1 LRHRALLAIF
11 PLLRVL
17 WLSFARFG
25 STLPLWARRDQCV
38 WFMIAAHVCSYLR
51 STHIDMFTCSAYVT
65 FPHEDVEVQLV
76 EVWQRI
82 TCDGCK
88 NSNYNILVNL
98 EILDKYP
105 ALVLHYS
112 GVLLLLRSCCCVLPA
127 Y

>member
-1 LRHRALLAIF
+1 
-11 PLLRVL
+11 
-17 WLSFARFG
+17 
-25 STLPLWARRDQCV
+25 
-38 WFMIAAHVCSYLR
+38 
-51 STHIDMFTCSAYVT
+51 MFTCSAYVT

-112 GVLLLLRSCCCVLPA
+112 GVLLLLLLLRFPRILTGES
-127 Y
+127 YYSTS